1 MTYTTGLHHI
11 TAICS
16 TPKENVRFYTEV
28 LGLALVKQTV
38 NQDDPTTY
46 HLYYADKQ
54 ASPGAL
60 MTFFP
65 WMHLP
70 RAQPG
75 VGESRQTSFSIPEG
89 SLSYWQKRLEEHSVQ
104 TKTTTRFNE
113 KRLEFRDAHGLPLAL
128 VETGKE
134 ETRSPATTNVPEAY
148 AIRGFR
154 GVTLQVRKAQPTKEV
169 LLAIG
174 YEEQAQEDSFTRLT
188 NPHSDFKTVVDLDE
202 QPSLP
207 PARQG
212 LGATHHVAFRAK
224 NYKEQRELKQQIEN
238 LGLQATESIDR
249 FYFKSVYF
257 KEPSGVLFEIATDGP
272 GFAVDEPADKLG
284 EQLVL
289 PPWLEKHRA
298 EIQQA
303 LPPLN

>member
-1 MTYTTGLHHI
+1 MTYTTGLHHV

-16 TPKENVRFYTEV
+16 EPKENVAFYTQV

-46 HLYYADKQ
+46 HLYYSDKQ

-65 WMHLP
+65 WTHLP
-70 RAQPG
+70 QAQPG
-75 VGESRQTSFSIPEG
+75 VGESRETSFSIPTG
-89 SLSYWQKRLEEHSVQ
+89 ATTYWQKRLEEHDVQ
-104 TKTTTRFNE
+104 AKTTNRFGE
-113 KRLEFRDAHGLPLAL
+113 KRLAFSDPHGLALAL
-128 VETGKE
+128 VETNQE
-134 ETRSPATTNVPEAY
+134 ETRPPATTKVPKEY

-154 GVTLQVRKAQPTKEV
+154 GVTLRVREAKKTKQL
-169 LLAIG
+169 LLALG
-174 YEEQAQEDSFTRLT
+174 YEEETQEDTLTRLT

-212 LGATHHVAFRAK
+212 IGATHHVAFRAK
-224 NYKEQRELKQQIEN
+224 DYKQQRELKALIED
-238 LGLQATESIDR
+238 LGLQATQSIDR

-257 KEPSGVLFEIATDGP
+257 KEPSGVLFEIATDEP
-272 GFAVDEPADKLG
+272 GFAVDEEADKLG
-284 EQLVL
+284 KKLVL
-289 PPWLEKHRA
+289 PPWLEKHRQ
-298 EIQQA
+298 EIQEA
-303 LPPLN
+303 LPPLE